1 MNATTVSRR
10 QMLVTTPAAA
20 ATMTGGA
27 ATASADDPVFVAIER
42 HRQAIQARLLALR
55 TDQPD
60 EISNQLLT
68 AEGDAFLVWLTT
80 PPTTMAGVIATL
92 DHASR
97 RPSDNLLPGD
107 YTYAHLAESAQYFGN
122 IRKAG
127 EQFPAMI
134 AAALRQIFGN
144 CDRIGHA
151 SRDWGHRDQ
160 G

>member
-1 MNATTVSRR
+1 MKATTVSRR
-10 QMLVTTPAAA
+10 QMLATMPAAA

-27 ATASADDPVFVAIER
+27 AAAGASADDPVFAAIER
-42 HRQAIQARLLALR
+42 HRQVIQARLLALH

-68 AEGDAFLVWLTT
+68 AEGNAFLAWLTT
-80 PPTTMAGVIATL
+80 PPTTMTGVIATL
-92 DHASR
+92 DHASH
-97 RPSDNLLPGD
+97 RPSDNVLPGD

-134 AAALRQIFGN
+134 AAALRQI
-144 CDRIGHA
+144 A
-151 SRDWGHRDQ
+151 AEKSL
-160 G
+160 